1 MKNLIQSLAAND
13 FRIARLIPSIL
24 PLPFDN
30 YINSIKPYNS
40 ELDKLSADSRAIFN
54 RCLAAILS
62 KKYNNDIVTDI
73 VRQVSSIPM
82 FQTADSC
89 QLITDPETFA
99 NNMIFQKILG
109 NCGAKYS
116 IVQQC
121 STVRLLMYYKLLI
134 GPGFINWENQIFNIF
149 GVSKKKLANA
159 NVLALKNVE
168 IKFQGQHLPAIYQPY
183 LGLKY
188 PTAAEAFLAVNQ
200 LIWDQFKFKN
210 KLMWVGIE
218 ESFSALLVASML
230 KDPSHPMFRLLF
242 DEAIRPIF
250 LDEINEATLPNK
262 ARILR
267 NGTDFFTFKSG
278 SQLIPLR
285 FDGTQSLRDF
295 GGQICLTLNSAE
307 IISALERGD
316 LFPNLILAY
325 FALSIFPKITVVGGA
340 SQFEYFY
347 EILAILF
354 NVNKRAK
361 ILPSNFFDPF
371 QQHEFSPMISGFTFE
386 SDKFRAKLYSIQP
399 EDSFIEL
406 EQEFGESNVEN
417 LLGSLTY
424 FSYFQKILKRKVINV

>member
-1 MKNLIQSLAAND
+1 MKHLIQSLAAND
-13 FRIARLIPSIL
+13 FRIGKLIPSIL
-24 PLPFDN
+24 PLPFDS
-30 YINSIKPYNS
+30 YIKSIKPYYS
-40 ELDKLSADSRAIFN
+40 ELDKLSADSREIFN
-54 RCLAAILS
+54 RCLAEILS
-62 KKYNNDIVTDI
+62 KKYNKDIVTDI

-82 FQTADSC
+82 IQTADSC

-116 IVQQC
+116 VVQQC
-121 STVRLLMYYKLLI
+121 STVRLLMYYKSLI
-134 GPGFINWENQIFNIF
+134 GPGFISWENQIFNIF

-168 IKFQGQHLPAIYQPY
+168 IKFQGQYLPAIYQPF
-183 LGLKY
+183 LGMKY
-188 PTAAEAFLAVNQ
+188 PTAAEAFLAINQ
-200 LIWDQFKFKN
+200 LIWDKFRFNN

-230 KDPSHPMFRLLF
+230 KEPRHPMCRLLF
-242 DEAIRPIF
+242 DEAIRQIF
-250 LDEINEATLPNK
+250 LEEITEATLPIK

-267 NGTDFFTFKSG
+267 NGTDFFTFRSG

-285 FDGTQSLRDF
+285 FDGAQSLRDF

-307 IISALERGD
+307 IVSALERGD
-316 LFPNLILAY
+316 LFPNLILSY
-325 FALSIFPKITVVGGA
+325 FALAIFPKITVVGGA

-354 NVNKRAK
+354 NVNNRTK
-361 ILPSNFFDPF
+361 ILPSNFFEPF
-371 QQHEFSPMISGFTFE
+371 EQHEFSPMVSGFTFE

-406 EQEFGESNVEN
+406 EQEFGASNVEN

-424 FSYFQKILKRKVINV
+424 FSYFQKILKRKVINE